1 VYDLDGNAKKR
12 SLQMN
17 VNVVYYE
24 SPIGL
29 IMIEARDE
37 TIVEVSFAEGVKV
50 TEKDT
55 PVLSQAKKQ
64 LAEYFEGKRKDFD
77 LPMGIQ
83 GTEFEKKVYMALTQI
98 KYGRVVSYKDI
109 ASNIGHEKAYR
120 AVGGTNHKNKLAII
134 VPCHRI
140 IGSNGKM
147 TGYAGG
153 LWRKTWLIDHEQK
166 NSVN

>member
-1 VYDLDGNAKKR
+1 
-12 SLQMN
+12 MN

-37 TIVEVSFAEGVKV
+37 TIVEVSFAEDVKV
-50 TEKDT
+50 SEKET

-64 LAEYFEGKRKDFD
+64 LDEYFEGKRKDFD
-77 LPMGIQ
+77 LPIELQ
-83 GTEFEKKVYMALTQI
+83 GTDFEKKVYIALIQI
-98 KYGRVVSYKDI
+98 KYGNLASYKDI
-109 ASNIGHEKAYR
+109 ACNIGHDKACR